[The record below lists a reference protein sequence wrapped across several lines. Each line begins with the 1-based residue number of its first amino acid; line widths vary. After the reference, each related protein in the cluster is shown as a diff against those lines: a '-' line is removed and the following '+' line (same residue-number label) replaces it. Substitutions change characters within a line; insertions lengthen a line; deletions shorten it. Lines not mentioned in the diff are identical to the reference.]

1 MNKFVVLAV
10 LVALALSGCASGNFL
25 GFIATNQYVDTK
37 TKALADKQAAE
48 IADLKTQLAENKAL
62 LDQAKAAVDQMNET
76 QKAVADLQA
85 LAKRAEARI
94 ASIPKDVIKR
104 IVDTLQASLDQ

>member
-1 MNKFVVLAV
+1 MKKLVVLAV

-37 TKALADKQAAE
+37 TKALADQQATE
-48 IADLKTQLAENKAL
+48 IAGLKAQLAENKAL
-62 LDQAKAAVDQMNET
+62 LDQARAAVDQMNET
-76 QKAVADLQA
+76 QKTVADLQA

-94 ASIPKDVIKR
+94 ASIPRDVIKK
-104 IVDTLQASLDQ
+104 IIDTLQASLDE